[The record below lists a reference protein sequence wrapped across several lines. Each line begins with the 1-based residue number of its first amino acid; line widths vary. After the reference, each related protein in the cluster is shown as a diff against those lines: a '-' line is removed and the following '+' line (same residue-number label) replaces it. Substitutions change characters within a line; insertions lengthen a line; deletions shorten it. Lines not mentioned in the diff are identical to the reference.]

1 MRAGRRAL
9 ISGVSL
15 SQYAEMVAWCVP
27 FSRRQYPEGGGRERE
42 PCAFVDL
49 LGDSAAGRPVAPVA
63 GGGHVLPPPSRNRR
77 TRPAVGAA
85 AVTGQDPI
93 SRARYR
99 SCAQRAES
107 GAQLKQPSAAL
118 NTRTPAVRP
127 SLAQSFPAP
136 RRWVCGAWD
145 GAEGGCTDISS
156 DGLHPLTRVRPSRCT
171 LRGPAR
177 READRCL
184 SRRARTPI
192 AMSAGD
198 PVLVPHPSRAT
209 FWFRWSSYKGVRWQ
223 FRSPPAGPTR
233 TAGGPV
239 IGSGGSR
246 GRSGRC
252 GGSR

>member
-27 FSRRQYPEGGGRERE
+27 LSRRQYPEGGGRERE

-63 GGGHVLPPPSRNRR
+63 GVDHVLPPPSRNRR

-145 GAEGGCTDISS
+145 GADGGCTDTSANS
-156 DGLHPLTRVRPSRCT
+156 LHPLTRVRLSRCT

-184 SRRARTPI
+184 SRRARTPM

-198 PVLVPHPSRAT
+198 RVLVPHPSRAT
-209 FWFRWSSYKGVRWQ
+209 FWFGWSSTRGCAGNSGAR
-223 FRSPPAGPTR
+223 PP
-233 TAGGPV
+233 
-239 IGSGGSR
+239 
-246 GRSGRC
+246 GR
-252 GGSR
+252 